1 MSSELFENKG
11 EEFCTI
17 VDELRRKVKVN
28 LSSSKGGKG
37 LSGDNRNKVYSR
49 PYSSQYTDFQCIHI
63 FDHLNYKLTVSFL
76 DDVFIIF

>member
-1 MSSELFENKG
+1 MSSELFEIKG

-37 LSGDNRNKVYSR
+37 LSGDNRNKVYS
-49 PYSSQYTDFQCIHI
+49 SQCTDFQYIHI